1 MSVYNDAFMNQNT
14 NILDLNLKNT
24 EGSHA
29 NKYPRDLGLVMKS
42 GNTEGFRWDIGFNTG
57 IWQDEKI

>member
-1 MSVYNDAFMNQNT
+1 MSVYDDAFMNQNT

-29 NKYPRDLGLVMKS
+29 NKYPRDLGLVMKT

-57 IWQDEKI
+57 I